1 MTQLF
6 AAVQAQ
12 GVERCHVVG
21 IHHNMKLWY
30 CITVLGFGTICLL
43 DSTKS
48 NATFQKLHVFIPSFK
63 KRGDAPIQL
72 SPLERFTASR
82 TWGCEYTLPDLHNS
96 YTPEGP
102 TQARTEYTYGQLYTQ
117 EKSKSK
123 SKLHCILISHSMN
136 PLPIAQPQQLQTHH
150 IAKKGLLPP
159 PPCLW

>member
-1 MTQLF
+1 MWWGFTTTWNFDIVSQYLGLELF
-6 AAVQAQ
+6 AFWTSPFSV
-12 GVERCHVVG
+12 
-21 IHHNMKLWY
+21 
-30 CITVLGFGTICLL
+30 L

-102 TQARTEYTYGQLYTQ
+102 AQARTEYTYGQLYTQ

-123 SKLHCILISHSMN
+123 SKLHCILISHSTN